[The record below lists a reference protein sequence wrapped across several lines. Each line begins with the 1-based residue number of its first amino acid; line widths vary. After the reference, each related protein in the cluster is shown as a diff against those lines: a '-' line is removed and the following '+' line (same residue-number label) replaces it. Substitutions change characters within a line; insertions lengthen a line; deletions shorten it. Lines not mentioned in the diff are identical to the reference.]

1 MGYMRKAGSL
11 SCVIGVSALI
21 SILNVSKSEALSS
34 ECQDLNGTYS
44 TPAFTTLGQSQIVLG
59 TGKDLNSGETITFN
73 WSSSSP
79 NGSNLIIAIQLKD
92 EVTNATQI
100 IQQHTINNTTGAAQ
114 PILVNNSI
122 SMPSTSTYNLILA
135 VQGHGS
141 GQADAGTI
149 TVSCSIGTSAE
160 LLNAVSTQVNKI
172 GQKSVNRLVGGRIR
186 QIQRAPGSVNAISAP
201 DNVTTS
207 GLSHQLNQQNGK
219 NAGAPDYA
227 SGVWGNIALTH
238 FGDHHRPTNMSGLQ
252 GTGVF
257 GIDTRVM
264 DNLVIGGAVNLE
276 YASIDLGA
284 NDGEITSTAFGVSP
298 YVSWQIDDIFSLT
311 GLANISHIHSRMAE
325 QQVAG
330 VISETDMNGVRWNVA
345 VNGDGFFTW
354 DNWSLLT
361 GVQLSYGQLWNFSAK
376 DNAGIRVAGSDAKS
390 GSATFLVQPAYY
402 WQYSRNLGLEPY
414 LLAEY
419 QYDFTMEKVT
429 TPAGAPF
436 HSNDEDQFRLG
447 AGLNIFGGAFYSG
460 NVEASAVVGREDY
473 TEATISS
480 NIRINF

>member
-1 MGYMRKAGSL
+1 MGHIRNRSL
-11 SCVIGVSALI
+11 LSYVIGLSALL
-21 SILNVSKSEALSS
+21 SILSISETQALSEGCS
-34 ECQDLNGTYS
+34 SSNGSYS
-44 TPAFTTLGQSQIVLG
+44 TPVLNIPSQVESVFGGENTLEEGEVL
-59 TGKDLNSGETITFN
+59 TFN
-73 WSSSSP
+73 WSSAAPNSSDLLV
-79 NGSNLIIAIQLKD
+79 SIELHNLDTSQITTIQ
-92 EVTNATQI
+92 E
-100 IQQHTINNTTGAAQ
+100 HTIYNYTGASQSFTVTGSAQ
-114 PILVNNSI
+114 I
-122 SMPSTSTYNLILA
+122 PSKGNYDLYLR
-135 VQGHGS
+135 VPVVPV
-141 GQADAGTI
+141 GQADAGTM

-160 LLNAVSTQVNKI
+160 LLNAVSTQVNQI

-186 QIQRAPGSVNAISAP
+186 QLQRAPGSVNAISAP

-284 NDGEITSTAFGVSP
+284 NNGEITSTAFGISP

-325 QQVAG
+325 QEVAG
-330 VISETDMNGVRWNVA
+330 TISETNMNGVRWNVA

-361 GVQLSYGQLWNFSAK
+361 GVQLSYGQLWNFSTK
-376 DNAGIRVAGSDAKS
+376 NNAGIRVAGSDAKS
-390 GSATFLVQPAYY
+390 GSAIFQIQPAYY

-447 AGLNIFGGAFYSG
+447 AGLNIFGGDFYSG

>member
-1 MGYMRKAGSL
+1 MLKICQKKIIMTGGLLTLISANPVYALSEGCQLLNNSFATSIMSGGGFNGSL
-11 SCVIGVSALI
+11 SGLAKPFHANEVI
-21 SILNVSKSEALSS
+21 
-34 ECQDLNGTYS
+34 TYS
-44 TPAFTTLGQSQIVLG
+44 FS
-59 TGKDLNSGETITFN
+59 
-73 WSSSSP
+73 
-79 NGSNLIIAIQLKD
+79 
-92 EVTNATQI
+92 
-100 IQQHTINNTTGAAQ
+100 
-114 PILVNNSI
+114 
-122 SMPSTSTYNLILA
+122 STSTTSAGYNLQIELHEVLLSQIKVLGA
-135 VQGHGS
+135 INVVAAGSAMPISLS
-141 GQADAGTI
+141 GQVAIPKDGTYGLYGHLPAGGYSTGSVDPGTI
-149 TVSCSIGTSAE
+149 TVSCSAGGNSAE
-160 LLNAVSTQVNKI
+160 LLNGVSTQVNQI

-186 QIQRAPGSVNAISAP
+186 QLQRAPGSVNAISAP
-201 DNVTTS
+201 ETVTTS

-219 NAGAPDYA
+219 NAGAPEYA

-238 FGDHHRPTNMSGLQ
+238 FGDHHRPTNMTGLQ

-311 GLANISHIHSRMAE
+311 GLANISHIHSRLAE

-361 GVQLSYGQLWNFSAK
+361 GIQLSYGQLWNFSTK
-376 DNAGIRVAGSDAKS
+376 NNAGARVAGSDAKS
-390 GSATFLVQPAYY
+390 GSATFLIQPAYY
-402 WQYSRNLGLEPY
+402 WQYSRHLGLEPY

-429 TPAGAPF
+429 TAAGSPF